1 MVLKMTVA
9 SQVKQTL
16 AGLNG
21 VQGTLRIY
29 SAQTQDS
36 ETKIVFNEALEVTK
50 EIINDLEKRIQVL
63 EFQEPQYKGN

>member
-1 MVLKMTVA
+1 MTVA

-16 AGLNG
+16 ASLKG

-29 SAQTQDS
+29 STQTQDG
-36 ETKIVFNEALEVTK
+36 ETVAIFKEALETTEAV
-50 EIINDLEKRIQVL
+50 INDLEQRVQVL

>member
-1 MVLKMTVA
+1 MTVA

-16 AGLNG
+16 AGLKG

-29 SAQTQDS
+29 TTQTQDD
-36 ETKIVFNEALEVTK
+36 ETNSAFSEALEVTSG
-50 EIINDLEKRIQVL
+50 IINDLEKRIQVL

>member
-1 MVLKMTVA
+1 MTVA

-21 VQGTLRIY
+21 VSGTLRIY
-29 SAQTQDS
+29 FSQAQDS
-36 ETKIVFNEALEVTK
+36 ETKKVYDEALGVTK
-50 EIINDLEKRIQVL
+50 EIINDLEKRVQVL